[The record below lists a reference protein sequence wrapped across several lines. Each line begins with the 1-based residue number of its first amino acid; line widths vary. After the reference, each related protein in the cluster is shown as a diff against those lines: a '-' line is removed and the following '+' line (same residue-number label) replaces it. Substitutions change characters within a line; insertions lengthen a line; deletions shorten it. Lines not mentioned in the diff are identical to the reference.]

1 MADTFSSIPIVDLHR
16 LQAPLTKLEA
26 LEQLREAI
34 FKVGFL
40 YLTNHGLEALVKRAH
55 EKLPELFALPTEVK
69 ERCNMINS
77 PAFVGYTRL
86 GAETTAYN
94 TDLREQFDF
103 GTPGMKPWTEND
115 PFWQRLEGE
124 SQYPDYP
131 GAKELVEEYI
141 TESAKLSE
149 EFMCYVS
156 ECLSLPPT
164 TFGSFKGKMD
174 RLKFIKYPQA
184 APGSQGVG
192 PHKDS
197 TGLFTFLSQDDTGGL
212 QVLNKTGEWIDAPP
226 IQGSLV
232 VNIQQGFEAITG
244 GICTATTHR
253 VIAPTTKTRYSIPF
267 FLGVRMDLT
276 LDQLRE
282 SAAHIV
288 KRIPASDDRKKRA
301 VDVPSEF
308 LSPLYSC
315 FGEAYLRNRI
325 ISHPDVGQKWYPD
338 LYERYTKETLT

>member
-1 MADTFSSIPIVDLHR
+1 METFSSIPIVDFRR
-16 LQAPLTKLEA
+16 LQDPLTKPQA

-34 FKVGFL
+34 FQVGFL
-40 YLTNHGLEALVKRAH
+40 YLINHGRESLVKRTH

-86 GAETTAYN
+86 GAETTASR

-103 GTPGMKPWTEND
+103 GTPGMKPWTESD

-131 GAKELVEEYI
+131 GAQALVEEYLA
-141 TESAKLSE
+141 ESATLSQA
-149 EFMCYVS
+149 FLRSVS

-164 TFGSFKGKMD
+164 TLESFRGKMD
-174 RLKFIKYPQA
+174 RLKFVKYPQS
-184 APGSQGVG
+184 PPDSQGVG

-212 QVLNKTGEWIDAPP
+212 QVLNKNGEWIDAPP
-226 IQGSLV
+226 IEGSLV

-267 FLGVRMDLT
+267 FLSVRMDLT

-282 SAAHIV
+282 SAVHIV
-288 KRIPASDDRKKRA
+288 QRIPASDDRKKRA

-338 LYERYTKETLT
+338 LYARYTKETLT